1 MHRQDDTIQMNVME
15 TGGQLGLN
23 QSHNS
28 PATGT
33 LNMTT
38 NIQVP

>member
-1 MHRQDDTIQMNVME
+1 MHRQDNTVQMNVIE
-15 TGGQLGLN
+15 TGCQWGLN

-38 NIQVP
+38 SIEVL